1 MGSEKDNSIIRRME
15 VNLTASSASS
25 AMPVSPEY
33 YLSQRSFEMRLP
45 RCRQFDLRDR
55 RDARTPFPRRKTSI
69 SDVRPLYPKRLLR
82 GARSTKS
89 LSYKPTPGIYNA
101 AEKFPLTSTYL
112 YVIVRAN
119 V

>member
-1 MGSEKDNSIIRRME
+1 ME
-15 VNLTASSASS
+15 VNLTASSAGS

-45 RCRQFDLRDR
+45 RRRQFDHRDR
-55 RDARTPFPRRKTSI
+55 RDARTPFSSRKTSI
-69 SDVRPLYPKRLLR
+69 GDLRPLFPKGHLQE
-82 GARSTKS
+82 AHSTKS
-89 LSYKPTPGIYNA
+89 LSYEPTPGIYNA